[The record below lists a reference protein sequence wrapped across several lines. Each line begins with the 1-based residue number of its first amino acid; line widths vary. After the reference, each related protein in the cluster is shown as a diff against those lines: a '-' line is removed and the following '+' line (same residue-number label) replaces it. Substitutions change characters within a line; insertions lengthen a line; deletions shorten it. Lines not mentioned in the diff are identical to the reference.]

1 MQQFVYILNKYVLS
15 LLKQKKKYIIY
26 LFIVLFYIVDKCF
39 KQSLS
44 N

>member
-15 LLKQKKKYIIY
+15 LLKQKYIIY
-26 LFIVLFYIVDKCF
+26 LLKVLFYIVDKCF